1 MKDTSWRIR
10 FWRPEAGCTP
20 CRLTQAFHFHC
31 LSFVPAAVKSREE
44 AKTATRTTDVASAA
58 ALRVLLLTS
67 TSSTL
72 IKISKLK
79 EQSLPFSSAWES
91 DTLYTWSRCILNRS
105 KALTEKS
112 YFRVWHASR
121 LESFYRQ
128 SNVWPG
134 NEGTGGTRQQ
144 TLDAKQ
150 PLVNGSR
157 KSQADK
163 QTE

>member
-1 MKDTSWRIR
+1 MKDTSWGIR
-10 FWRPEAGCTP
+10 FWRPEAGCTH
-20 CRLTQAFHFHC
+20 CILTQAFHFHC
-31 LSFVPAAVKSREE
+31 LSFVPAAATSREE
-44 AKTATRTTDVASAA
+44 AKYATHTTV
-58 ALRVLLLTS
+58 LRVPLLTS

-79 EQSLPFSSAWES
+79 EQNRPLSSAWES
-91 DTLYTWSRCILNRS
+91 DTLYTWSRYILNRS

-134 NEGTGGTRQQ
+134 NEGTGGRRQQ